1 MPSPIIIGAG
11 HNGLVTAFYLAK
23 AGHKPIVLE
32 RRSVPGGCAVTGEI
46 AAGFRCPTLAHNTG
60 PLRRSIVRD
69 MQIARRV
76 EFVEADPR
84 LVALG
89 PDGTALTFF
98 RDRARTVEA
107 IRGISETDATAYAAF
122 CETLETLAKF
132 LAPMLEITPPSL
144 DDPTGGE
151 LWDLLKTGRRFRALG
166 RSNGYRLLRWLPM
179 PAADLVGEYFSNELL
194 QAAVASRGIFG
205 TSAGPWSA
213 GTGAVLLLNAAVDA
227 LPGGGSVTVKGG
239 PGALTKALAA
249 AAREAGA
256 EIRLGNGVSRIL
268 VKDGAAR
275 GVVLDDGTAL
285 NATAVISNAHPK
297 RTLLEL
303 VDPEE
308 LEPVFLNRLRNYRS
322 TGSLAKVNF
331 ALDALP
337 TFAGLSSPGDLHGR
351 ILVGPSVD
359 YIERAFDHSKYGEIS
374 SEPYLELTVP
384 SLADPSLAPP
394 GRHVMSVYVQFAP
407 YRLAHGDWDAKR
419 GALAD
424 IVLRTLERYSPGIS
438 ETVEHRQVITPVDLE
453 QEFGLT
459 GGHIFHG
466 EPALDQL
473 FSMRPIL
480 GWAQYRTPVA
490 RLYLCGAGTH
500 PGGGITG
507 GPGQNAAHEIL
518 KDLKR

>member
-11 HNGLVTAFYLAK
+11 HNGLVAAFYLAK
-23 AGHKPIVLE
+23 AGHKPIVVE

-46 AAGFRCPTLAHNTG
+46 APGYRCPTLAHNTG
-60 PLRRSIVRD
+60 PLRRSVVRD
-69 MQIARRV
+69 MQLTRRV

-89 PDGTALTFF
+89 PGHTALTFF
-98 RDRARTVEA
+98 RDRARTIEA
-107 IRGISETDATAYAAF
+107 IRGFSDRDASCYGAF
-122 CETLETLAKF
+122 CDTLEALGAF
-132 LAPMLEITPPSL
+132 LAPILEITPPSL
-144 DDPTGGE
+144 DDTSGGE

-166 RSNGYRLLRWLPM
+166 RSNAYRLLRWLPM

-194 QAAVASRGIFG
+194 QAAVVSRGLLG
-205 TSAGPWSA
+205 MSAGPWSA
-213 GTGAVLLLNAAVDA
+213 GTGANLLLNAAVDA
-227 LPGGGSVTVKGG
+227 VPGGGTLTVKGG

-256 EIRLGNGVSRIL
+256 EIRVGAGVARIRVKNGV
-268 VKDGAAR
+268 AT
-275 GVVLDDGTAL
+275 GVVLDDGSEL

-303 VDPEE
+303 VDPVE
-308 LEPVFLNRLRNYRS
+308 LEPEFLHRLRNYRS
-322 TGSLAKVNF
+322 TGCLAKVNL
-331 ALDALP
+331 ALNVLP
-337 TFAGLSSPGDLHGR
+337 TFPGLSPPADLQGR

-374 SEPYLELTVP
+374 REPYLELAVP

-407 YRLAHGDWDAKR
+407 YRLAQGDWNSKR
-419 GALAD
+419 DTLAD
-424 IVLRTLERYSPGIS
+424 VVLRTLESYSPGITS
-438 ETVEHRQVITPVDLE
+438 AVEHRQVITPLDLE
-453 QEFGLT
+453 QDFGLT

-490 RLYLCGAGTH
+490 GLYLCGAGTH

-507 GPGQNAAHEIL
+507 GPGQNAAREIL

>member
-11 HNGLVTAFYLAK
+11 HNGLIAAFYLAR

-46 AAGFRCPTLAHNTG
+46 AAGYRCPTLTHNTG
-60 PLRRSIVRD
+60 PLRASIVRD
-69 MQIARRV
+69 MQIQRRV

-84 LVALG
+84 LVALS
-89 PDGTALTFF
+89 PDQTALTFY
-98 RDRARTVEA
+98 RDRERTAEA
-107 IRGISETDATAYAAF
+107 IRAHSEKDAASYGAF
-122 CETLETLAKF
+122 CDTVAALGKF
-132 LAPMLEITPPSL
+132 LAPILEITPPSL
-144 DDPTGGE
+144 DDPAGGE

-194 QAAVASRGIFG
+194 QAAVASRGILG
-205 TSAGPWSA
+205 TSAGPWSG
-213 GTGAVLLLNAAVDA
+213 GTGAVLLLNAAVDP

-239 PGALTKALAA
+239 PGAISKALAA

-256 EIRLGNGVSRIL
+256 EIRLGAGVSRIV
-268 VKDGAAR
+268 VKDGTAR
-275 GVVLDDGTAL
+275 GVVLDDGTEL
-285 NATAVISNAHPK
+285 SATAVISNAHPK

-303 VDPEE
+303 VDPVE
-308 LEPVFLNRLRNYRS
+308 LEPVFLGRLRNYRS
-322 TGSLAKVNF
+322 SGSLAKVNF
-331 ALDALP
+331 ALNALP
-337 TFAGLSSPGDLHGR
+337 TFPGLGSATDLHGR
-351 ILVGPSVD
+351 ILIGPSVD

-374 SEPYLELTVP
+374 TEPYLEVAVP
-384 SLADPSLAPP
+384 SLADPSLAPS

-407 YRLAHGDWDAKR
+407 YRLAHGDWNAKR
-419 GALAD
+419 DALAD
-424 IVLRTLERYSPGIS
+424 IVLRTLDRYSPGI
-438 ETVEHRQVITPVDLE
+438 TDLVEHRQVITPMDLE

-473 FSMRPIL
+473 FSMRPVL
-480 GWAQYRTPVA
+480 GCAQYRTPVG

-507 GPGQNAAHEIL
+507 GPGQNAAREIL